1 MRRAPWARRA
11 RHLCEGLAVALLF
24 AVLRALPVRWASAL
38 GAAVAGALG
47 PLLPVHRHGIDNIA
61 QAFPAFSPAEVRR
74 CARRMWRHLG
84 RVAAEYPHLN
94 RFSIDAPDGR
104 LALVGRA
111 HLAEA
116 RRSPRGGIFFSGHVG
131 NWEVAALAPE
141 QSGIPVALVYRPPNN
156 PIVDRL
162 IRQARDAVA
171 RHRIPKGAIGARDMV
186 RTLKAGR
193 HLALLVDQKFNGGI
207 AVPFFGREAMTAPS
221 VASLAVKY
229 GCPVWPVRV
238 ERLAG
243 TRFRIT
249 VFPALRI
256 PREGSREEKV
266 RTIMIEVNRMLEG
279 WIRDRPEQWLWLHR
293 RWPCAE
299 RS

>member
-1 MRRAPWARRA
+1 MRRALRARRL
-11 RHLCEGLAVALLF
+11 RHLCEGLVVASLF
-24 AVLRALPVRWASAL
+24 AVLRALPVGWASAL
-38 GAAVAGALG
+38 GGAVAGALG

-61 QAFPAFSPAEVRR
+61 RAFPDFSPAEVRR

-84 RVAAEYPHLN
+84 RVAAEYPHLD

-104 LALVGRA
+104 IALVGRA

-141 QSGIPVALVYRPPNN
+141 ENGIPVALIYRPPNN

-162 IRQARDAVA
+162 IWRARGAVA
-171 RHRIPKGAIGARDMV
+171 RHRVPKGAVGARDMV
-186 RTLKAGR
+186 RALKAGR
-193 HLALLVDQKFNGGI
+193 HLALLVDQKFNAGI
-207 AVPFFGREAMTAPS
+207 AVPFFGRDAMTAPS
-221 VASLAVKY
+221 VAALAVKY

-243 TRFRIT
+243 ARFRIT
-249 VFPALRI
+249 VFPKLGI
-256 PREGSREEKV
+256 PREGSREENV
-266 RTIMIEVNRMLEG
+266 RAIMAEVNRMLEG

-293 RWPCAE
+293 RWPRPE

>member
-1 MRRAPWARRA
+1 MRRALWARRP

-24 AVLRALPVRWASAL
+24 AVLRALPVGWASAL
-38 GAAVAGALG
+38 GAAVAGAIG

-61 QAFPAFSPAEVRR
+61 RAFPDFSPVEVRR

-84 RVAAEYPHLN
+84 RVAAEYPHLD

-104 LALVGRA
+104 VALVGRA

-141 QSGIPVALVYRPPNN
+141 RSGIPVALIYRPPNN

-162 IRQARDAVA
+162 VWRARGAVA
-171 RHRIPKGAIGARDMV
+171 RHRVPKGAGGARDMV

-207 AVPFFGREAMTAPS
+207 AVPFFGRDAMTAPS
-221 VASLAVKY
+221 VAALAVKY

-243 TRFRIT
+243 ARFRIT
-249 VFPALRI
+249 VFPKLGI
-256 PREGSREEKV
+256 PRAGSREENV
-266 RTIMIEVNRMLEG
+266 RAIMTDVNRMLEG

-293 RWPCAE
+293 RWPRAE

>member
-1 MRRAPWARRA
+1 MRRALRARRL
-11 RHLCEGLAVALLF
+11 RHLGEGFVVALLF
-24 AVLRALPVRWASAL
+24 AVLRALPVGWASAL
-38 GAAVAGALG
+38 GGAVAGVLG

-61 QAFPAFSPAEVRR
+61 RAFPDFSPAEVRR

-84 RVAAEYPHLN
+84 RVAAEYPHLD

-104 LALVGRA
+104 IALVGRA

-141 QSGIPVALVYRPPNN
+141 ESGIPVALIYRPPNN

-162 IRQARDAVA
+162 IWRARGAVA
-171 RHRIPKGAIGARDMV
+171 RHRVPKGAVGARDMV
-186 RTLKAGR
+186 RALKAGR
-193 HLALLVDQKFNGGI
+193 HLALLVDQKFNAGI
-207 AVPFFGREAMTAPS
+207 AVPFFGRDAMTAPS
-221 VASLAVKY
+221 VAALAVKY

-243 TRFRIT
+243 ARFRIT
-249 VFPALRI
+249 VFPKLGI
-256 PREGSREEKV
+256 PREGSREENV
-266 RTIMIEVNRMLEG
+266 RAIMAEVNRMLEG

-293 RWPCAE
+293 RWPRPE